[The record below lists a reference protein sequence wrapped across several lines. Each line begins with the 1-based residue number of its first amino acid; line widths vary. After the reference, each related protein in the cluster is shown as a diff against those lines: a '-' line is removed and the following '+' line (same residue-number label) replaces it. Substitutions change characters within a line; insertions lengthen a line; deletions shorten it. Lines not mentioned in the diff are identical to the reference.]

1 MKNALLLLAGAL
13 IVNVALAAEPVQ
25 VQYTVPLNTTAITN
39 TVPAASYGALAELTL
54 VSLSNKTATVKHVK
68 AHTGGTTER
77 TLGTGLSNATTY
89 WPADNGG
96 ATNAVLLLRGD
107 KIITTLNGTNATPVQ
122 VILRIKRD

>member
-13 IVNVALAAEPVQ
+13 IVSVTLAADPVQ
-25 VQYTVPLNTTAITN
+25 VQYTVPLDTQVTTN

-54 VSLSNKTATVKHVK
+54 VGLSSKTATIKHVK

-77 TLGTGLSNATTY
+77 TLGTDLSNTTTY

-107 KIITTLNGTNATPVQ
+107 QIITTLNGTNTAPVQ

>member
-1 MKNALLLLAGAL
+1 MKNALIIMAGAL
-13 IVNVALAAEPVQ
+13 IVGIALAAEPVQ
-25 VQYTVPLNTTAITN
+25 VQYTVPLDTLVTTN

-54 VSLSNKTATVKHVK
+54 VGLSNKTATVKHVK

-77 TLGTGLSNATTY
+77 TLGDGLSNATTY

-107 KIITTLNGTNATPVQ
+107 QIITTLNGTNTAPVQ